1 MKKRA
6 RLSHIARDPVTAGI
20 VSALDLTVAA
30 SAVGCEILIQ
40 DLGEKWDV

>member
-6 RLSHIARDPVTAGI
+6 RFSHLARDRVTAGI
-20 VSALDLTVAA
+20 VSALDLMVAA